1 MHLGYPDYA
10 DERVA
15 GFCGQRLVE
24 IASLTANFDH
34 NSSAQPDARH
44 NVTMTAS
51 THSPQR
57 DASQTPAYRIAAL
70 LLGVG
75 TLHFVA
81 PKPFDDIIP
90 VELPGTARF
99 YTYAS
104 GVAEVVIGALLLP
117 LQTRR
122 LAAMAAVALFLAVL
136 PGNVN
141 MVRLWWDKP
150 WLMRILALAR
160 LPLQIPMITAALKV
174 ARNS

>member
-1 MHLGYPDYA
+1 
-10 DERVA
+10 
-15 GFCGQRLVE
+15 
-24 IASLTANFDH
+24 
-34 NSSAQPDARH
+34 
-44 NVTMTAS
+44 MTAI

-57 DASQTPAYRIAAL
+57 DANQTLAYRVAAM
-70 LLGVG
+70 LLGIG

-81 PKPFDDIIP
+81 PKPFDGIIP
-90 VELPGTARF
+90 VELPGSARF

-104 GVAEVVIGALLLP
+104 GVAEILIGALLVP

-122 LAAMAAVALFLAVL
+122 LAAFSAAALFLAVF

-150 WLMRILALAR
+150 WPMRIIALAR
-160 LPLQIPMITAALKV
+160 LPLQIPMVTTALKI